1 MIDYICV
8 GLVAC
13 YMTYQANR
21 CTSRQNEQTGQSE
34 PTSTNSSR
42 RFLRLL

>member
-13 YMTYQANR
+13 YMTYQANK
-21 CTSRQNEQTGQSE
+21 CSSRPNEQTE
-34 PTSTNSSR
+34 PTPTNSSR
-42 RFLRLL
+42 GFLRLL